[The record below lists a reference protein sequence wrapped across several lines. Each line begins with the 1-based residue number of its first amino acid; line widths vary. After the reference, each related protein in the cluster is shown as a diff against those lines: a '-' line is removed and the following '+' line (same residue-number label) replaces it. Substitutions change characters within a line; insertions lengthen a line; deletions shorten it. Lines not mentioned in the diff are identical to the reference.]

1 MGASAVG
8 TTYTRS
14 SDISELATRLPTPA
28 TAPRV
33 TLPAD
38 VEFTTLIQNADAGDS
53 AAAAQLFAAM
63 YRELH
68 TLAQRQ
74 LARNGGQLTLGAT
87 TLLHEVY
94 LNIADRSAVS
104 FPDRGHFMAY
114 AARAMRGLIIDYAR
128 SQRAEKRGGGFHIT
142 GIGDTDPSSPE
153 RTASTALDAL
163 GEALDTLAAGAPALA
178 GLVDLHFFCGF
189 SFVEIAEMRAVSE
202 RTIQRDWRKARLL
215 LHNFL
220 GESG

>member
-1 MGASAVG
+1 VSDFARTRYTPISPASD
-8 TTYTRS
+8 RS
-14 SDISELATRLPTPA
+14 DRPPTP
-28 TAPRV
+28 TTTPRV

-38 VEFTTLIQNADAGDS
+38 VEFTTLIQQADAGDS
-53 AAAAQLFAAM
+53 VAAARLFAEM

-74 LARNGGQLTLGAT
+74 LARNDGQLTLGAT

-94 LNIADRSAVS
+94 LNIADRSTVS

-128 SQRAEKRGGGFHIT
+128 SRRTEKRGGAFHIT
-142 GIGDTDPSSPE
+142 GLGDSDASSPE
-153 RTASTALDAL
+153 PDVSTALDAL
-163 GEALDTLAAGAPALA
+163 GEALDTLAAAAPALA

-189 SFVEIAEMRAVSE
+189 SFAEIAEMRAVSE
-202 RTIQRDWRKARLL
+202 RTVQRDWRKARLL
-215 LHNFL
+215 LHDFL